1 MSRFVS
7 RFRLGFFALMV
18 VAAATAFAPPI
29 HAQTEDDP
37 VVKLVAEPAELTMR
51 VGDEAE
57 VRITGVTR
65 SGARVD
71 APSVRFVGPRSAVRV
86 RQGVVTAL
94 AAGEYELIAT
104 MVRDGGPPAGETVM
118 VGVPVRIDWPA
129 VDRVVV
135 TPLTNHRLLAGT
147 TIRLGVRA
155 EHADGSER
163 PDPQVEWR
171 GETPGIATVDGF
183 GRVTATAPGKATVTA
198 TVDGVTGT
206 ATLTVDRF
214 TATTLAITGGVPRA
228 RTGDVVDFGAEL
240 RDEDGRLL
248 DRVPVEWFHAYEA
261 APGIIAPPATALMD
275 GGRFVADLPGLHTVV
290 AHAGPLA
297 ARATVEV
304 VPRDVVRQL
313 EIHGHG
319 REQRVRTTDFW
330 VFEGLDGRDYAVTGA
345 KRSDGHGFVWDVTDP
360 ANIVKTDSIQVDA
373 RSVNDM
379 KVSPDG
385 RYATMTR
392 EGASDRRNGVVI
404 LDLADP
410 AHPVIASEVTDHG
423 LTGGVHNAFPTNDH
437 VFALAGGDK
446 YVILDVADLHNP
458 RYVGEYN
465 HPDSRLHDVWVMDGL
480 AYSAEWENGLVVVDV
495 GDGRWGGS
503 PETPVFVSSHPLP
516 TGGTHAVF
524 PYISESTGKHYV
536 FVGDEIMSRR
546 GLAWEGPGRGRGSY
560 QLPYDPE
567 TGMHGIPLATRGYIQ
582 IIDFSDPE
590 SPEMVARYEVPEY
603 GTHNIWVGGR
613 HSVPGVLR
621 GGRAHGGRFGGAD
634 GEPVHA
640 GARDRG
646 LQGLRSGRVR
656 AQLADGVE
664 RHALQGADLLLRHEF
679 RAVVGA
685 AGAAD
690 PADQLRA
697 GKVSGTPAGGHG
709 ASETTRSPARS
720 ILS

>member
-1 MSRFVS
+1 MSRSPLF
-7 RFRLGFFALMV
+7 FRLGPFALIT
-18 VAAATAFAPPI
+18 VAAATAFAPPLR
-29 HAQTEDDP
+29 AQTEDDP

-51 VGDEAE
+51 VGDEVE

-65 SGARVD
+65 SGVEVD
-71 APSVRFVGPRSAVRV
+71 APSVRLVGPLPAVRV
-86 RQGVVTAL
+86 REGVVTAL
-94 AAGEYELIAT
+94 AAGEYALIAT
-104 MVRDGGPPAGETVM
+104 LVQGGGPPAGETVM
-118 VGVPVRIDWPA
+118 IRVPVRIEWPA

-135 TPLTNHRLLAGT
+135 TPLTDNRLLAGT

-163 PDPQVEWR
+163 PGPQVEWR
-171 GETPGIATVDGF
+171 SETPGIATVDGF
-183 GRVTATAPGKATVTA
+183 GRVTASAPGTATIAA

-206 ATLTVDRF
+206 ATLTAAPF
-214 TATTLAITGGVPRA
+214 TATTLTITGGVSRA
-228 RTGDVVDFGAEL
+228 RTGDVIDFGAEA
-240 RDEDGRLL
+240 RDADGRLL
-248 DRVPVEWFHAYEA
+248 TGVAVEWSHAYEA
-261 APGIIAPPATALMD
+261 PPGTLAPPATARMH
-275 GGRFVADLPGLHTVV
+275 GSRFVADLPGLYTVV

-297 ARATVEV
+297 ARTSFEIVA
-304 VPRDVVRQL
+304 RDVVQQL

-345 KRSDGHGFVWDVTDP
+345 KRSDGYGFVWDVTDP
-360 ANIVKTDSIQVDA
+360 TNIFKTDSIQVDA

-423 LTGGVHNAFPTNDH
+423 LTGGVHNAFPTNEH

-446 YVILDVADLHNP
+446 YVILDVADLYNP

-480 AYSAEWENGLVVVDV
+480 AYSAEWATGLVVVDV

-503 PETPVFVSSHPLP
+503 PENPVFVSSYPLP

-524 PYISESTGKHYV
+524 PYISEATGKHYV
-536 FVGDEIMSRR
+536 FVGDEIMTRR
-546 GLAWEGPGRGRGSY
+546 GLAWEGPGRERGSY

-567 TGMHGIPLATRGYIQ
+567 TGMHGIPLATQGYIQ
-582 IIDFSDPE
+582 IIDFSDPVA
-590 SPEMVARYEVPEY
+590 PEMVARYEVPEY
-603 GTHNIWVGGR
+603 GTHNIWVEDDILYQAYYEGGVR
-613 HSVPGVLR
+613 MVDVSGELM
-621 GGRAHGGRFGGAD
+621 GNLYTQGR
-634 GEPVHA
+634 EI
-640 GARDRG
+640 
-646 LQGLRSGRVR
+646 
-656 AQLADGVE
+656 
-664 RHALQGADLLLRHEF
+664 
-679 RAVVGA
+679 AVFKA
-685 AGAAD
+685 FD
-690 PADQLRA
+690 PAGYVPNSPMAWSVMPFKGRIFFSDTN
-697 GKVSGTPAGGHG
+697 SGLWSARLVPR
-709 ASETTRSPARS
+709 TRPIS
-720 ILS
+720 

>member
-1 MSRFVS
+1 MSRS
-7 RFRLGFFALMV
+7 PLSLRLGLFALI
-18 VAAATAFAPPI
+18 AAAPATAFAPPLR
-29 HAQTEDDP
+29 AQADDDP
-37 VVKLVAEPAELTMR
+37 VVKLVAEPAELTLR
-51 VGDEAE
+51 VGDEVE
-57 VRITGVTR
+57 VKITGVTR
-65 SGARVD
+65 SGAQVD

-94 AAGEYELIAT
+94 AAGDYALIAT
-104 MVRDGGPPAGETVM
+104 LVQGGGPPAGETVM
-118 VGVPVRIDWPA
+118 VRVPVRIDWPA

-163 PDPQVEWR
+163 PAPEVEWR
-171 GETPGIATVDGF
+171 SETPGVATVDGF
-183 GRVTATAPGKATVTA
+183 GRVTATAPGTATIAATVA
-198 TVDGVTGT
+198 GVTGT
-206 ATLTVDRF
+206 ATISAGPF
-214 TATTLAITGGVPRA
+214 TATALTITGGVSRA

-240 RDEDGRLL
+240 RDGDGQLL
-248 DRVPVEWFHAYEA
+248 DRVPVEWSHAYEA
-261 APGIIAPPATALMD
+261 APGIIAPPATALMH
-275 GGRFVADLPGLHTVV
+275 GSRFVADLPGLHTVV

-297 ARATVEV
+297 ARTTVEV
-304 VPRDVVRQL
+304 VPRDVVQQL

-345 KRSDGHGFVWDVTDP
+345 KRSDGYGFVWDVTDP
-360 ANIVKTDSIQVDA
+360 ANIFKTDSIQVDA

-423 LTGGVHNAFPTNDH
+423 LTGGVHNAFPTNEH

-446 YVILDVADLHNP
+446 YVILDVADLYNP

-480 AYSAEWENGLVVVDV
+480 AYSAEWENGLVVADV
-495 GDGRWGGS
+495 GNGRWGGS
-503 PETPVFVSSHPLP
+503 PENPVFVSSYPLP

-546 GLAWEGPGRGRGSY
+546 GLAWEGPGQGRGSY

-567 TGMHGIPLATRGYIQ
+567 TGMHGIPLATQGYIQ

-590 SPEMVARYEVPEY
+590 APEMVARYEVPEY
-603 GTHNIWVGGR
+603 GTHNIWVEDDILYQAYYEGGVR
-613 HSVPGVLR
+613 MVDISGELMGNLYTQGREIAVFKAFDPVGYVPNSPMAWSVMPFK
-621 GGRAHGGRFGGAD
+621 GRIFFSDTNSGLWS
-634 GEPVHA
+634 
-640 GARDRG
+640 ARLVPRN
-646 LQGLRSGRVR
+646 RPIS
-656 AQLADGVE
+656 
-664 RHALQGADLLLRHEF
+664 
-679 RAVVGA
+679 
-685 AGAAD
+685 
-690 PADQLRA
+690 
-697 GKVSGTPAGGHG
+697 
-709 ASETTRSPARS
+709 
-720 ILS
+720 